1 MQIDEQLI
9 LKLESLARLE
19 LAADERIKL
28 QSSLNDILTMVEKL
42 NELNTEGVEPLIYIN
57 ENDGSLRDD
66 TVKNQLDQAAALS
79 NAPDHNAAFFKVPK
93 VIDL

>member
-28 QSSLNDILTMVEKL
+28 LCNLMRSSAASSSRAKL
-42 NELNTEGVEPLIYIN
+42 SSFKIN
-57 ENDGSLRDD
+57 CS
-66 TVKNQLDQAAALS
+66 S
-79 NAPDHNAAFFKVPK
+79 ICI
-93 VIDL
+93 VIF